1 LWRRRRQCWQQRE
14 QMTGDGDGVE
24 RAHCSPF
31 YQLHGSRR
39 RDVLEENWFCAM
51 ASPLGE
57 AGSER
62 ACATPAEVRRT
73 AVPRPGESRTDG
85 REERRATD
93 KEKREEEGREE
104 KKGRGYHEKRKKGVA
119 TMFF

>member
-1 LWRRRRQCWQQRE
+1 MWRRRRQCWQQRE

-62 ACATPAEVRRT
+62 ACATPAEVRT